1 MLLTLTVMTSK
12 LYRQANP
19 TDDNHAAKSLARDVQ
34 IRNIRIV
41 AVNARV
47 TLVLWI
53 LEFMAIFSVVIFW
66 VFIVGSTS
74 FGTLTNS
81 MIWIH
86 VIIPYTFLM
95 NTSYNKSRIIDDGW
109 KVVIKNSLSNIKNCF
124 SGTGNESNSRK
135 KEHCSSS
142 TRKYKKQDKVK
153 CNKKEPQGSNL
164 EGDETSAVVQAD
176 ENVNPNRSNI
186 SIIATFEYDI
196 PSPPIRSLCQIEDLE
211 ETPSNGRKD
220 SNHSQKQKSTY
231 HHQISS
237 LDSDEENGPSVH
249 HGKSSRV
256 KVGEEILSKMAE
268 HLNDEDAYIHYLR
281 QLVDYESLLKLQ
293 DISQETDF
301 EIAPFIDFKK
311 LKKGKIKRSNES
323 NHNKLPSKNIESS
336 LKNELTINDC
346 DCQFPLNINLSYE
359 YILRAQL
366 RRDMLKH
373 YHKHCDEINRFHDFI
388 DSLIELE
395 ENLIEKMKDTMLM

>member
-1 MLLTLTVMTSK
+1 MLFTLTSK
-12 LYRQANP
+12 FYRQANP

-34 IRNIRIV
+34 IRNVRIV

-66 VFIVGSTS
+66 VFIFGSTS

-81 MIWIH
+81 MVWFH
-86 VIIPYTFLM
+86 VMIPYTFLM

-109 KVVIKNSLSNIKNCF
+109 KAVIKNSLSNIKNCF
-124 SGTGNESNSRK
+124 SRNKNESNSRT
-135 KEHCSSS
+135 KEHCSSLTS
-142 TRKYKKQDKVK
+142 KDEKQNKIH
-153 CNKKEPQGSNL
+153 CNKKEIKGSNL
-164 EGDETSAVVQAD
+164 EGNEASSVVLND
-176 ENVNPNRSNI
+176 KIGNRDHSNI

-196 PSPPIRSLCQIEDLE
+196 PSPVIRSLCQIEDLE
-211 ETPSNGRKD
+211 ETPSNSRRF
-220 SNHSQKQKSTY
+220 SSHSQKQKLTFN
-231 HHQISS
+231 HQIVS
-237 LDSDEENGPSVH
+237 LDSDEENDPRVNLGN
-249 HGKSSRV
+249 SSHV
-256 KVGEEILSKMAE
+256 KVGEEILSKMAK

-281 QLVDYESLLKLQ
+281 QLADYESLLKLQ

-301 EIAPFIDFKK
+301 EIAPFIDFKN
-311 LKKGKIKRSNES
+311 LKKGKVKCSNE
-323 NHNKLPSKNIESS
+323 NIHNKFPSKNKEPS
-336 LKNELTINDC
+336 LKNEHRIDKC
-346 DCQFPLNINLSYE
+346 DCQLPLNINLSYE

-395 ENLIEKMKDTMLM
+395 ENLIEKMKGTMLV

>member
-1 MLLTLTVMTSK
+1 MLLTLTVMTFK

-53 LEFMAIFSVVIFW
+53 LEFMAIFSIAIFW

-81 MIWIH
+81 MVWIH

-109 KVVIKNSLSNIKNCF
+109 KAVIKNSLSNIKKCF
-124 SGTGNESNSRK
+124 SRNKNESNSRK
-135 KEHCSSS
+135 KESL
-142 TRKYKKQDKVK
+142 TREDKIQNK
-153 CNKKEPQGSNL
+153 IHCNKKDIKDSNL
-164 EGDETSAVVQAD
+164 ESDETSAVVQAD
-176 ENVNPNRSNI
+176 EIVNRNPSNI

-196 PSPPIRSLCQIEDLE
+196 PSPTIRSLCQIEDLE
-211 ETPSNGRKD
+211 ETPSNGRRD
-220 SNHSQKQKSTY
+220 SNRSQKQKSTY
-231 HHQISS
+231 NHQIVS
-237 LDSDEENGPSVH
+237 LDSDEENNPRFH

-293 DISQETDF
+293 DISQESDF
-301 EIAPFIDFKK
+301 EIAPFIDFKN
-311 LKKGKIKRSNES
+311 LKKGKVKRSNE
-323 NHNKLPSKNIESS
+323 NIHKKLPSKNIETS
-336 LKNELTINDC
+336 LKNELSINDC
-346 DCQFPLNINLSYE
+346 DCRFPLNINLSYE

-395 ENLIEKMKDTMLM
+395 ENLIEKMKDTMLI